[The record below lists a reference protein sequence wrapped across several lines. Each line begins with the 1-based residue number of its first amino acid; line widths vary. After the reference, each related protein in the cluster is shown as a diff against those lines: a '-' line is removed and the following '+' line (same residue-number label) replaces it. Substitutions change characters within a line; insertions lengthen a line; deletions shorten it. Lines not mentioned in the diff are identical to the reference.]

1 MVICLKSEISPAY
14 YIITV
19 IFITVVTT
27 LARRM
32 DDTLQHIVYYNCNW
46 NKDLCLCINVV
57 LYYFFI
63 HTVG

>member
-14 YIITV
+14 YKITV

-32 DDTLQHIVYYNCNW
+32 DDTLQHIVYTTVIGIKIYAYVFM
-46 NKDLCLCINVV
+46 LCCTTFL
-57 LYYFFI
+57 FI
-63 HTVG
+63 Q